1 MKTTLFPFL
10 VSALL
15 LPIAAGCG
23 SLSDAPGDA
32 SALATMNGTLSVA
45 SGAQAPSSVRVALV
59 WRTDMGDGDSRGFN
73 VAEDLEVAPQF
84 PARFQLTVRSAPP
97 SSALVRPEDDFD
109 MSIALGSVVAYED
122 KNGNGKLDLVPA
134 KSTSFVDG
142 IVGANDELIVV
153 WLPKEPTAA
162 LAREMRDPQGGLPHA
177 GYNLYKRHTP
187 VCTIAGGGNG
197 DAEPV
202 PGAPATPCNDTADIR
217 WLPID
222 APFDLPIVTDP
233 KFNKLMCQSA
243 DPGPGPDGPPQAD
256 PRPDPLPPS
265 GPTPS
270 GPSGQPVPQGP
281 FPAPGARGLVCS
293 ADGRSFTHS
302 DCREPGL
309 CEGESSCGAR
319 VENLPAGTAA
329 PAGWPCTVR

>member
-1 MKTTLFPFL
+1 MKTTFFPFL
-10 VSALL
+10 VAALL
-15 LPIAAGCG
+15 PVAAGCG
-23 SLSDAPGDA
+23 SLSDAPGTA
-32 SALATMNGTLSVA
+32 APLATMNGTLSVA

-59 WRTDMGDGDSRGFN
+59 WRNDLGDGDQRGFN

-84 PARFQLTVRSAPP
+84 PARFQLTVRTAPP
-97 SSALVRPEDDFD
+97 SSALIRPEDDFD
-109 MSIALGSVVAYED
+109 MSVAVGSVVAYED

-162 LAREMRDPQGGLPHA
+162 LARELRDPQGGLPRA

-187 VCTIAGGGNG
+187 ICTISGGGNG

-202 PGAPATPCNDTADIR
+202 PGAPATPCTDKADIR

-233 KFNKLMCQSA
+233 KFNSLMCQST
-243 DPGPGPDGPPQAD
+243 DPGPGPDGPPQVG
-256 PRPDPLPPS
+256 PDPSPG
-265 GPTPS
+265 GPGVPS
-270 GPSGQPVPQGP
+270 GPSVPQGP

-293 ADGRSFTHS
+293 PDGRRFTYS

-309 CEGESSCGAR
+309 CEAASSCGAR
-319 VENLPAGTAA
+319 VENLPAGVAA